1 MSPEVIKGCKYGTKT
16 DVYSL
21 GVLMFVILTD
31 SVPYPNLE
39 NSKMTDFDF
48 RIKVANENYRP
59 KFEYSIKESL
69 KELIENCCSTD
80 SESRSNFGEIFEK
93 LTNEE
98 YFIDDVVIDEIST
111 YIRDI
116 TENRD
121 PIEKLIKEKEISE
134 NEKNQLK
141 IENEKLNE
149 VNIKLL
155 DENKKIE

>member
-1 MSPEVIKGCKYGTKT
+1 M
-16 DVYSL
+16 
-21 GVLMFVILTD
+21 
-31 SVPYPNLE
+31 
-39 NSKMTDFDF
+39 
-48 RIKVANENYRP
+48 
-59 KFEYSIKESL
+59 
-69 KELIENCCSTD
+69 IENCCSTD

-111 YIRDI
+111 YIQDI

-155 DENKKIE
+155 DENKKLSDLNSKLLNENKIIESSRTKDLNLFFILIYFIQLGQLNLLIQN